1 VKPGKAAPGKAG
13 QVPLEDK
20 NAPKN
25 VEFDYPEVD
34 CSPNFIIAERDY
46 TINVNKHKASLLS
59 EKEKSAKPSQVAM
72 TAEEKRAQRMKELLH
87 EFKIVRGLPYT
98 MAVNMQLNKPKEVPK
113 AEPEKEEEKPMS
125 QPDPKNKGKAV
136 PPRKK

>member
-1 VKPGKAAPGKAG
+1 
-13 QVPLEDK
+13 
-20 NAPKN
+20 
-25 VEFDYPEVD
+25 
-34 CSPNFIIAERDY
+34 
-46 TINVNKHKASLLS
+46 
-59 EKEKSAKPSQVAM
+59 VAM
-72 TAEEKRAQRMKELLH
+72 SADEKRAQRMKELLN

-113 AEPEKEEEKPMS
+113 AEPEKEEEKPTS